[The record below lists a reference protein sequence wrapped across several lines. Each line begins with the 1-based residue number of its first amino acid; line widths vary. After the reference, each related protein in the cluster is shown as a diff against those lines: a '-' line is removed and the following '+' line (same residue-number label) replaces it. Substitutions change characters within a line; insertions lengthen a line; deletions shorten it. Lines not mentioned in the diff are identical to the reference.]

1 MAYVKPTPADLK
13 AMFPEFATVSDDIV
27 QIYLDLANRFVDETW
42 LEGDFANA
50 IMFLAAHFLAIMG
63 YGKSADTYSNLS
75 IFQTIRSGSLTLTRF
90 DKSQQTDDFMNFN
103 ATRYG
108 KMYRMLL
115 KMNKGGPRIVGGCF
129 APVSGYAKDWPL

>member
-1 MAYVKPTPADLK
+1 MAYVVPTPAQLK
-13 AMFPEFATVSDDIV
+13 TMFPEFSTVGDTVVQTYIV
-27 QIYLDLANRFVDETW
+27 LANRFVDETW
-42 LEGDFANA
+42 LGADFTNA

-63 YGKSADTYSNLS
+63 YGKSADTYTNLS

-90 DKSQQTDDFMNFN
+90 DKSQQSEDVMNFK

-115 KMNKGGPRIVGGCF
+115 QMNKGGPRVVGGCF
-129 APVSGYAKDWPL
+129 IPTSGYAKDWPL